1 MSSTQPWY
9 RAATREQWTVLWAA
23 MLGWGL
29 DGMDVM
35 LYAFALTTIQKEF
48 SFTSAEAGGL
58 ASITL
63 LGSAVGGVLFG
74 YIADR
79 FGRARALIYSILF
92 YSIFTAAT
100 ATSHSVGELLFWR
113 FLVGLGLGGE
123 WAAGSVLVAEVWPAE
138 HRGKAI
144 GLVQSGWAFGYIGA
158 ALLAAGIMPYHG
170 WRVLFLI
177 GVAPALLT
185 FWVRRHVAEPEI
197 WRNAQHGELKSG
209 FANLNVLTRAP
220 YLRNTALA
228 ILLSSFL
235 MFAYWGL
242 FNWIP
247 AYLASPVASGGA
259 GMSIVRSTSWIIPM
273 QIGAFFGYISF
284 GFFADRF
291 GRRPSFLV
299 FVLGAAACVPI
310 YALHATSPTILM
322 IMGPLVGFFGHGYF
336 SVFGA
341 MLAEL
346 FPSPIR
352 GLAQGLCYNAGR
364 GVSVFAPATIGFI
377 ADRNGIG
384 TAIACTSVLYLA
396 GAAVIYLLPETK
408 GTELG

>member
-1 MSSTQPWY
+1 
-9 RAATREQWTVLWAA
+9 
-23 MLGWGL
+23 
-29 DGMDVM
+29 
-35 LYAFALTTIQKEF
+35 
-48 SFTSAEAGGL
+48 
-58 ASITL
+58 
-63 LGSAVGGVLFG
+63 
-74 YIADR
+74 
-79 FGRARALIYSILF
+79 
-92 YSIFTAAT
+92 
-100 ATSHSVGELLFWR
+100 
-113 FLVGLGLGGE
+113 
-123 WAAGSVLVAEVWPAE
+123 
-138 HRGKAI
+138 
-144 GLVQSGWAFGYIGA
+144 
-158 ALLAAGIMPYHG
+158 
-170 WRVLFLI
+170 
-177 GVAPALLT
+177 
-185 FWVRRHVAEPEI
+185 
-197 WRNAQHGELKSG
+197 
-209 FANLNVLTRAP
+209 
-220 YLRNTALA
+220 
-228 ILLSSFL
+228 

-259 GMSIVRSTSWIIPM
+259 GMSIVKSTSWIIPM

-310 YALHATSPTILM
+310 YALHASSPMILM
-322 IMGPLVGFFGHGYF
+322 LMGPLVGFFGHGYF

-346 FPSPIR
+346 FPSSIR

-377 ADRNGIG
+377 ADHRGIG

-408 GTELG
+408 GTTLE